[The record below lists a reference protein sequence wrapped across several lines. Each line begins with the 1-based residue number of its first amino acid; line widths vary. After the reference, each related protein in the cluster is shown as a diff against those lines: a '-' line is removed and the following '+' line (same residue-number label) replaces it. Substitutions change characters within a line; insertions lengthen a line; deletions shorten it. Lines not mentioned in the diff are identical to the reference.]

1 VVTHV
6 AFACAK
12 KDSTCGNFGHAA
24 FACAKK
30 EKKVW
35 VPKGPIH
42 GQMKITNHVVKKTP
56 LDRVISKP
64 TGGSKPKSKI
74 DRIRLSNFFDVMGN
88 LEKEMEEDIEVRLR
102 TPTTFLEVFEKVVS
116 SRDKGK
122 GKLNASPTDR
132 GFSPPGGI

>member
-35 VPKGPIH
+35 VPKGPI
-42 GQMKITNHVVKKTP
+42 
-56 LDRVISKP
+56 LDK
-64 TGGSKPKSKI
+64 
-74 DRIRLSNFFDVMGN
+74 
-88 LEKEMEEDIEVRLR
+88 
-102 TPTTFLEVFEKVVS
+102 
-116 SRDKGK
+116 
-122 GKLNASPTDR
+122 
-132 GFSPPGGI
+132 